1 MNRSL
6 ILQAA
11 KISVPVFFGYI
22 AIGIPFGLMLTS
34 AGYPWWMTP
43 LMCITMYAGAGQ
55 YAAVGLFAAG
65 ADLSAIFLTMLAIN
79 IRHIVYGISL
89 IDKFRN
95 TGRWKAYIIFALT
108 DETYVLLT
116 SCSLPRNVAPGPY
129 FGLIALLNHSYW
141 VLGGIIGAVAG
152 MLIPFSFAGVDFALT
167 SLFIVLL
174 IDQLR
179 ATKNPWPAIIGTACA
194 FLALFVVG
202 VANMLI
208 VAIAFGMVV
217 LVLVRKPMEKLQKD
231 GEL

>member
-1 MNRSL
+1 
-6 ILQAA
+6 
-11 KISVPVFFGYI
+11 
-22 AIGIPFGLMLTS
+22 
-34 AGYPWWMTP
+34 
-43 LMCITMYAGAGQ
+43 
-55 YAAVGLFAAG
+55 
-65 ADLSAIFLTMLAIN
+65 
-79 IRHIVYGISL
+79 
-89 IDKFRN
+89 
-95 TGRWKAYIIFALT
+95 
-108 DETYVLLT
+108 
-116 SCSLPRNVAPGPY
+116 
-129 FGLIALLNHSYW
+129 
-141 VLGGIIGAVAG
+141 

-208 VAIAFGMVV
+208 VAIAFCMVV